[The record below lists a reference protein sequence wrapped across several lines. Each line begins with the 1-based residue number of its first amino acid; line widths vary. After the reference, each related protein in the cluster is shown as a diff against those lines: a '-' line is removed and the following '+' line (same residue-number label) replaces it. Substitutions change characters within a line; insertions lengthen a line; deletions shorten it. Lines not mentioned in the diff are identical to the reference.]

1 MTMKNNPAFPRDSA
15 YALYVSQEHEC
26 SYLPDEQ
33 ARTLFLDPAA
43 KVDSNLYQHLIDRGF
58 RRSGQYLYQPAC
70 PQCEACISLRIPV
83 QDFTPN
89 RSQRRNWQVNQSKL
103 EITPCPVAFSREHF
117 ALYTKYQRLRHA
129 DGAMACSDPDQYMKF
144 LTCDWADT
152 LFYEF
157 RAEGILVAV
166 AVTDILPAGL
176 SSIYTFFDPVRQ
188 RDGLGVF
195 AILWQIQQA
204 VALGKQWVYP
214 GFWIEGCNKM
224 NYKSQYRPLEAW
236 NGKTWV
242 KFEQKQPLKF

>member
-1 MTMKNNPAFPRDSA
+1 MNDNPGFPRDSA

-33 ARTLFLDPAA
+33 ARTLFLDPSAR
-43 KVDSNLYQHLIDRGF
+43 VDDNLYQHLIDRGF

-70 PQCEACISLRIPV
+70 PQCEACISLRIPTR
-83 QDFTPN
+83 DFEPN
-89 RSQRRNWQVNQSKL
+89 RSQRRNWQINQSRFA
-103 EITPCPVAFSREHF
+103 ITPCPVAFSPEHF
-117 ALYTKYQRLRHA
+117 ALYNKYQTLRHT
-129 DGAMACSDPDQYMKF
+129 DGAMACSEPDQYMKF
-144 LTCDWADT
+144 LTCEWANT

-157 RAEGILVAV
+157 RQDDVLAAV
-166 AVTDILPAGL
+166 AVTDLLPNGL
-176 SSIYTFFDPVRQ
+176 SSIYTFFDPDRH

-204 VALGKQWVYP
+204 AALGKQWIYP

-236 NGKTWV
+236 NGKTWLR
-242 KFEQKQPLKF
+242 FSQREPLTL

>member
-1 MTMKNNPAFPRDSA
+1 MKNNPGFPRESA

-43 KVDSNLYQHLIDRGF
+43 RVDTNLYQHLIDRGF

-83 QDFTPN
+83 RDFTPN
-89 RSQRRNWQVNQSKL
+89 RSQRRNWQANRKRL
-103 EITPCPVAFSREHF
+103 EVIPCPVDFSEEHF
-117 ALYTKYQRLRHA
+117 DLYTKYQTLRHA
-129 DGAMACSDPDQYMKF
+129 DGAMACSDPNQYMRF
-144 LTCDWADT
+144 LTCDWAET
-152 LFYEF
+152 IFYEF
-157 RAEGILVAV
+157 RRDGLLLAV
-166 AVTDILPAGL
+166 AVTDLLHNGF
-176 SSIYTFFDPVRQ
+176 SSVYTFFDPEHY

-195 AILWQIQQA
+195 AILWQIEQA
-204 VALGKQWVYP
+204 TVLGKRWVYP

-242 KFEQKQPLKF
+242 RFHQKETLSL